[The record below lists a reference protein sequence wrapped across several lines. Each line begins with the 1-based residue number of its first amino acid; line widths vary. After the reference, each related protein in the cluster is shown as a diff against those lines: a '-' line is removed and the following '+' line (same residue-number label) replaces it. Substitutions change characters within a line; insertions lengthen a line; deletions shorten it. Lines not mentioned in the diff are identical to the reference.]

1 MSWSLSFVD
10 FVPQFLTSCD
20 TSTKDAKNHKVKYH
34 CYDGRVLVAEA
45 EVHREN
51 TTATLVCFLC
61 QRKKTLW
68 SSTWSESVRATFLN
82 TREEK
87 SRVFVT
93 VLLAQLVRSRPSGHR
108 ESKWNLHIYFTP
120 LEILKK
126 GSSRPPVTLI
136 SAARETAVLIV
147 LIRMEFFRLE
157 KFGLI

>member
-68 SSTWSESVRATFLN
+68 SSTWSESVRATAI
-82 TREEK
+82 TREK
-87 SRVFVT
+87 RNLACLSRSS
-93 VLLAQLVRSRPSGHR
+93 SRNWFARVHQDTANQS
-108 ESKWNLHIYFTP
+108 EIYIYISH

-126 GSSRPPVTLI
+126 GSSKPPVTLI

-157 KFGLI
+157 KFGII